1 MPSLY
6 PPLSANTLEGLAKIL
21 ELDYEKFI
29 STITCFN
36 KSVQEGD
43 YNPRIL
49 DNCHTK
55 GIDPPKSNW
64 AKKIETPPYYAYPLR
79 PGITFTYLSVE
90 VNQNAKI
97 VMTNGQPSENMY
109 AAGEI
114 MAGNILGSG
123 YAAGIGMA
131 IGGTFGR
138 IAGQQAAIMLN
149 KT

>member
-1 MPSLY
+1 MIFFFLY
-6 PPLSANTLEGLAKIL
+6 FSISSIYNLDPTL
-21 ELDYEKFI
+21 
-29 STITCFN
+29 
-36 KSVQEGD
+36 
-43 YNPRIL
+43 L

-79 PGITFTYLSVE
+79 PGITFTYMSVE

-131 IGGTFGR
+131 IGGTFGK

-149 KT
+149 KV